1 MSKHPLAF
9 VALLVLYFAVQK
21 FDNSTSNYLI
31 WTIATVAIGAAAAH
45 SAAVALQAPMRAR
58 TRLSRAQRYLPS
70 FMPIAWTCGAL
81 AAVADQSLSSA
92 LPWAAAVP
100 LSLLMSADRLR
111 YLPNIKWKAV
121 HLVLAIG
128 GGALAQQ
135 ALLHT
140 VNMPHGFMLLGYCV
154 AAALIALP
162 LALDHDDPLAIRLEA
177 AAATLP
183 VGPRSE
189 LLSSAQLRRATLTS
203 TLTRDSQASVAM
215 AFETL
220 LRLAQSRSE
229 LAALDANAINPV
241 AVAIDK
247 KIAFAVHTLRRAFAA
262 SDSLAA
268 MADTADATAIGQL
281 DAVSSSLEALRE
293 ELS

>member
-1 MSKHPLAF
+1 VH
-9 VALLVLYFAVQK
+9 
-21 FDNSTSNYLI
+21 T
-31 WTIATVAIGAAAAH
+31 T
-45 SAAVALQAPMRAR
+45 
-58 TRLSRAQRYLPS
+58 RAQR
-70 FMPIAWTCGAL
+70 T
-81 AAVADQSLSSA
+81 AVIKIPLSSYF
-92 LPWAAAVP
+92 
-100 LSLLMSADRLR
+100 RLR
-111 YLPNIKWKAV
+111 AAP
-121 HLVLAIG
+121 HSGLAFSSSRR
-128 GGALAQQ
+128 
-135 ALLHT
+135 T
-140 VNMPHGFMLLGYCV
+140 MPLGYCV

-293 ELS
+293 ELAPSRIL